1 MRFMFI
7 VTSAHSGPPTPE
19 LMEAMHK
26 LADREIKAGRMLDSG
41 GLMPLATGAQV
52 RIADGQLSVVDG
64 PFVEAKEVIGGYAI
78 FELPGKEEA
87 VASAK
92 EFMQLHKDFMPGWEG
107 TCELRALRRPL
118 RRGFRPARSAAMTV
132 ADAHRAILAVW
143 RIEQPRLITSL
154 ARMLRDV
161 PLAEDLTQEALLA
174 ALEQWPATGVP
185 EKPGAWLMATAKRR
199 ALDHLRRGRMLER
212 KHEMVARDMEEEQQA
227 MPDLDSALDDDI
239 GDEMLRLIFTA
250 CHPRLSREARAA
262 LALRMICGL
271 TTEEIARAFLL
282 PDATIAQRIVRAKRT
297 LSESGLAYETP
308 RGEELSER
316 LSSVL
321 EVVYLIFNEG
331 YTAARG
337 EDWLR
342 PQLCN
347 EALRMGRVLTSIAP
361 HEPEAHGLL
370 ALMELNASRTAARTD
385 AAGEPILMLD
395 QNRALWD
402 QFQIRRGM
410 QALGRARELGGA
422 GGFYALQA
430 AIIACHAEARTAD
443 DTDWSRIAGLYAELA
458 AVVRSPIIE
467 LNRAVAV
474 GMAEGPEAGLSIV
487 DRLVREPALKAL
499 SPAAE
504 RSRRPAPQA
513 RPLRRGARRVRSGR
527 GAGGQQAR
535 TGPAEAA
542 RRRGGRR
549 SDVINRHVK
558 RMSSVLR

>member
-1 MRFMFI
+1 
-7 VTSAHSGPPTPE
+7 
-19 LMEAMHK
+19 
-26 LADREIKAGRMLDSG
+26 
-41 GLMPLATGAQV
+41 
-52 RIADGQLSVVDG
+52 
-64 PFVEAKEVIGGYAI
+64 
-78 FELPGKEEA
+78 
-87 VASAK
+87 
-92 EFMQLHKDFMPGWEG
+92 
-107 TCELRALRRPL
+107 
-118 RRGFRPARSAAMTV
+118 MTV

-161 PLAEDLTQEALLA
+161 PLAEELTQEALLA
-174 ALEQWPATGVP
+174 ALEQWPTTGVP
-185 EKPGAWLMATAKRR
+185 EKPGAWLMTTARRR
-199 ALDHLRRGRMLER
+199 ALDHLRRGPMLER
-212 KHEMVARDMEEEQQA
+212 KHEMLAFDMEQQQA
-227 MPDLDSALDDDI
+227 MPDWDSALDDDI

-250 CHPRLSREARAA
+250 CHPLLSREARTA

-308 RGEELSER
+308 HGEELSER

-331 YTAARG
+331 YAAARG
-337 EDWLR
+337 QDWLR

-361 HEPEAHGLL
+361 REPEAQGLL

-402 QFQIRRGM
+402 QFQIRRGI
-410 QALGRARELGGA
+410 QALGRAHELGGT

-430 AIIACHAEARTAD
+430 AIVACHAGAGTAD
-443 DTDWSRIAGLYAELA
+443 ETDWSRIARLYAELA

-474 GMAEGPEAGLSIV
+474 GMAEGPAAGLSIV
-487 DRLVREPALKAL
+487 DRLLHEPALKAYHL
-499 SPAAE
+499 LPSVRGDLLHKLGRHEEARAAFE
-504 RSRRPAPQA
+504 AAAALAGNRREQDL
-513 RPLRRGARRVRSGR
+513 LRRRA
-527 GAGGQQAR
+527 
-535 TGPAEAA
+535 AEAA
-542 RRRGGRR
+542 
-549 SDVINRHVK
+549 DAAT
-558 RMSSVLR
+558 SSTVM